1 MLTLKMAWIQY
12 LSIFI
17 PVVLIEYLILAFV
30 FKYQIFETS
39 VMSELP
45 MNKYK

>member
-12 LSIFI
+12 ISIFI
-17 PVVLIEYLILAFV
+17 PVVIIEYLILSFV

-39 VMSELP
+39 VMSDLP
-45 MNKYK
+45 INKYK